1 MSEWLAGWELGPWDW
16 AGALFAAWCIGLAKS
31 GLAGAAMLNVLVMA
45 AIFGALPSVGI
56 VLPLLIV
63 ADLLVYRLFRR
74 HGSWRQVGTFAGPAV
89 VGVVIGWLLL
99 GRIDDDQARVL
110 IGSLILAMLGLKLV
124 TGVARGAVERIA
136 GSGWFHWGCGI
147 GVGVATIVANAAG
160 PISALY
166 LLVRKT
172 GKLEFLGWSARFYL
186 LINLI
191 KIPFL
196 LQLGLIHGQS
206 LAVNLYLAPAVVL
219 GVLSGSWL
227 IHRLPQ
233 MWFEWLMIGSALLA
247 AVRLLWW

>member
-1 MSEWLAGWELGPWDW
+1 MSEWLTGWDLGPWDW

-63 ADLLVYRLFRR
+63 ADLLVYRLFRH
-74 HGSWRQVGTFAGPAV
+74 HGSWRSVGTFAAPAV

-99 GRIDDDQARVL
+99 GRVDDDQARLL
-110 IGSLILAMLGLKLV
+110 IGGLILAMLVLKLV
-124 TGVARGAVERIA
+124 TSVARSTVKRIA
-136 GSGWFHWGCGI
+136 GSAWFHWGCGV

-160 PISALY
+160 PISAMY

-196 LQLGLIHGQS
+196 LQLGLIHRES
-206 LAVNLYLAPAVVL
+206 LAVNLCLAPAVVL
-219 GVLSGSWL
+219 GVLSGTWL
-227 IHRLPQ
+227 VRRLPQ
-233 MWFEWLMIGSALLA
+233 VWFEWLMIGSALLA
-247 AVRLLWW
+247 AVRLLLG